1 MDRELTDNLAQIAP
15 NNEVPVYDVET
26 EKALLS
32 ICIRDKAALDNT
44 VSKRVV
50 SDEFSDQRNAL
61 IYEAITK
68 LYLDN
73 GKIDRYNICDQ
84 LEKDGKLAQAGGT
97 EYVFAVANTS
107 GVKSNI
113 DTYINIVKEKSTT
126 RLLIDTFN
134 SLAAVAKKGT
144 NSVNDIVETAVGK
157 LTALREAPA
166 SSGFEALQKI
176 LRDNI
181 NDIHKTI
188 SGGAQTKAVN
198 TGFRGLDAMLGGLRP
213 GTLNIVAARPGMGKT
228 ALVINIATNIASMTG
243 RNVNIFS
250 LEMSKSE
257 VGNRILASRSDV
269 TVKQLQRA
277 NLRAEDEI
285 KLTKAF
291 KDLAE
296 LPIYISDNSAVTP
309 LDMMSQCK
317 SLKAKNMLGVI
328 IVDYLQLMSSG
339 SSNKNDSR
347 QNEIST
353 ISRSLKILAKDM
365 QVPVIALSQLSRG
378 SERRED
384 HTPMLSD
391 LRDSGAIE
399 QDADSVIFIDRPDY
413 YKKDVDPQAIQD
425 AKLIVAKNRH
435 GETGTS
441 MVKWYGKK
449 TLFFEADRAYDPV
462 DPATSGAQAGESSY
476 TRTQSS
482 GASASDY
489 NFGGGEDV
497 PFVPDDMPVPPP
509 EMSEDD
515 YNNPDNDAFFAD
527 SNQGFPEGF

>member
-1 MDRELTDNLAQIAP
+1 MDRELTDNLASGLQP
-15 NNEVPVYDVET
+15 QQTPVYDIET

-50 SDEFSDQRNAL
+50 ADEFSDKRNSL
-61 IYEAITK
+61 IFEAISK
-68 LYLDN
+68 LYLEN

-84 LEKDGKLAQAGGT
+84 LEKDGKLTQAGGT
-97 EYVFAVANTS
+97 EYVFSVANTS
-107 GVKSNI
+107 AVKSNMES
-113 DTYINIVKEKSTT
+113 YISIVKEKSSM
-126 RLLIDTFN
+126 RILVDTFTA
-134 SLAAVAKKGT
+134 LAAEAKKGT
-144 NSVNDIVETAVGK
+144 SSVNVIVENAVGK
-157 LTALREAPA
+157 LTAMREAP
-166 SSGFEALQKI
+166 SGTGFEALQQI
-176 LRDNI
+176 LKDNI

-188 SGGAQTKAVN
+188 TGGTQQKAVN
-198 TGFRGLDAMLGGLRP
+198 TGFRGLDSMLGGLRP

-277 NLRAEDEI
+277 NLKPEDEE

-291 KDLAE
+291 KQLAE
-296 LPIYISDNSAVTP
+296 LPIYIDDNSSVTP
-309 LDMMSQCK
+309 LSMVNQCK
-317 SLKAKNMLGVI
+317 NLKAHNRLGVI
-328 IVDYLQLMSSG
+328 IVDYLQLMTTNST
-339 SSNKNDSR
+339 NKNESR
-347 QNEIST
+347 QNEISN
-353 ISRSLKILAKDM
+353 ISRSLKILAKDF

-399 QDADSVIFIDRPDY
+399 QDADAVIFIDRPDY
-413 YKKDVDPQAIQD
+413 YKKETDPKAIQD

-435 GETGTS
+435 GETGVST
-441 MVKWYGKK
+441 VKWYGKK
-449 TLFFEADRAYDPV
+449 TLFFETDKAYDPV
-462 DPATSGAQAGESSY
+462 DPMTSGAQGGSSY

-482 GASASDY
+482 DASSSDY
-489 NFGGGEDV
+489 SFGGEEP
-497 PFVPDDMPVPPP
+497 PFAPDDIPP
-509 EMSEDD
+509 EPPSEFD
-515 YNNPDNDAFFAD
+515 NPDNDAFFAD
-527 SNQGFPEGF
+527 SNTGFPEGF